1 MADPAESKSDPGTER
16 KPCTLALET
25 IRYLEALSKKG
36 THGRGV
42 SKVMT
47 TLIEQGVRQ
56 AIREGFI
63 KQFEDDQ
70 TPPTAQS
77 PTASGSPRSA

>member
-1 MADPAESKSDPGTER
+1 MASELDDDERTER
-16 KPCTLALET
+16 KQCTLSLAT
-25 IRYLEALSKKG
+25 IRYLELLSRKG

-63 KQFEDDQ
+63 KHKDGSDD
-70 TPPTAQS
+70 
-77 PTASGSPRSA
+77 G

>member
-1 MADPAESKSDPGTER
+1 MADDDKPGSGSKREQ
-16 KPCTLALET
+16 CTLDLMT
-25 IRYLEALSKKG
+25 LRYLDALSKKG

-56 AIREGFI
+56 AILDGFI
-63 KQFEDDQ
+63 KQFPDEEA
-70 TPPTAQS
+70 P
-77 PTASGSPRSA
+77 G

>member
-1 MADPAESKSDPGTER
+1 MATEDDTAEPRTER
-16 KPCTLALET
+16 RPCTLAAET

-47 TLIEQGVRQ
+47 TLIEQGVRR

-63 KQFEDDQ
+63 KQFDDDE
-70 TPPTAQS
+70 TPN
-77 PTASGSPRSA
+77 